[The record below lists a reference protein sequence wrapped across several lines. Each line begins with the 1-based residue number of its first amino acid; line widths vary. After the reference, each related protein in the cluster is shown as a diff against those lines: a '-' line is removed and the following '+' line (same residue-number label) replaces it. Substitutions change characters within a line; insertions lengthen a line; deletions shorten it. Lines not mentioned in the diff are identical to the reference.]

1 MLFLAR
7 ADDEKFPARRVIS
20 RTHEKRTKHIKNCVV
35 LLTAWWWSYGV
46 CVPYDT
52 HTFHIVFAPVGWPW
66 KIEIKRGQ
74 FSANKHD
81 AFWQLLFLSHFECH
95 VRTFLPLLHNPF
107 SCTSPL
113 LQWSMILLPRPKIHD
128 SWNLND
134 FETFYL
140 QTSWFILDIPKTIA
154 PSPPL
159 NLKPVPHYVAFWAL
173 YQT

>member
-1 MLFLAR
+1 MKKEQNILEIALFCWQP
-7 ADDEKFPARRVIS
+7 DDGVMVFVCPMTPTRFLLFS
-20 RTHEKRTKHIKNCVV
+20 LQLDGHEKLKLRGANSV
-35 LLTAWWWSYGV
+35 LINMTPFGSF
-46 CVPYDT
+46 CFS
-52 HTFHIVFAPVGWPW
+52 HTL
-66 KIEIKRGQ
+66 
-74 FSANKHD
+74 N
-81 AFWQLLFLSHFECH
+81 
-95 VRTFLPLLHNPF
+95 VRTFLPLLHNSF
-107 SCTSPL
+107 SCTSLL